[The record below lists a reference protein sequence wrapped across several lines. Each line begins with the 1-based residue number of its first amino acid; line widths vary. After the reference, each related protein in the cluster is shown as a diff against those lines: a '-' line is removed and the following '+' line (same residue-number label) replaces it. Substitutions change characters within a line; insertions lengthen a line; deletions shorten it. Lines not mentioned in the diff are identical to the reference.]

1 MATGK
6 RAVISFSWSFLL
18 CLAFSLQLQAGVEQ
32 ESGLYPVYNFSPK
45 QYNALAQN
53 WGCLQDQRGIMYFA
67 NNQGVLEYDGSTWN
81 LIKVSTGS
89 LVRSLEMDN
98 SGRIFVGAVNEFGFL
113 RPDSIGQMTYVSLLS
128 GLDEEYREFS
138 DVWKIHSTN
147 SGMVFQCYHHIFI
160 WNNDSI
166 HTIHSEEEIH
176 ESFYADNVLYIKFSE
191 SGLARLV
198 GDRFIPVNSSEK
210 FSDKVIFGMI
220 TLKPGKILVITES
233 DGLYYLEYSAG
244 DFSTDRVRKI
254 RTAEDKLLQNIEIYG
269 AIRIDEERI
278 SIGTWGYGAVIMD
291 TSFNLVTFLDKS
303 SGLQDDIVQG
313 QFVDQTGNLWLAL
326 SNGISRVEIN
336 TPMTQFTD
344 SKGLP
349 GTIQAITRFNGK
361 IYATTNV
368 GLFYLDQE
376 PYAPSLSD
384 FSQPVFRAVPGIDIE
399 CWDMITFSFR
409 GEEILLVLTNTDI
422 VEVTRDNRTK
432 SLLSEYP
439 YDLYQSKLDSARVFV
454 GLESGLVSFRRENGK
469 WIPEGYIEEIHENIT
484 NIAEDHMGNLWMG
497 TPEDVVLR
505 MHIRNFKDNRI
516 GEYTIS
522 RYGAEEGLPEG
533 PFIISQYKGPP
544 IVATNRGLYK
554 YIMQEDRFEPDSSY
568 GEQFADDTY
577 YIHRV
582 TEFTDPQ
589 IWMVTFSESAESRYG
604 VGYLNQVSA
613 GKFEWISAPFA
624 RLSEGIIHAIYPDK
638 DGIVWLGG
646 EEGLFRF
653 DYKTEK
659 DYNQDYKAYIR
670 KIEVG
675 DGGLVF
681 GGNFFNHAGIIG
693 MYQTTELKPVL
704 PYSKNS
710 LVFNFSAQPSEDES
724 FMKFSYILEGNDKA
738 WSDWTDE
745 NYRPY
750 TNLHEGKYI
759 FRVKARNIYGHIS
772 EEATY
777 EFTILAPWYRKW
789 WAYILYVLLASALVY
804 IIVKVYTRQLR
815 EIIRERTAE
824 VVAQKEVIEEKNKD
838 IMDSIQYAQKIQR
851 ALLPPEDD
859 LSKLDLDGFIL
870 FLPRDV
876 VSGDFYWLAKQ
887 DGKVITVAADCT
899 GHGVPG
905 AFMSMLG
912 VAFLNNIVGA
922 QGIVKPSEILN
933 ELRAEVIAA
942 LKQKGE
948 EGEQKDGMDLA
959 LHVIDYNKMII
970 EFAGANNPLIMIRD
984 EEILQ
989 VKADRMP
996 IGIHERAGDPFNNHE
1011 MEARKGDVLYTFSDG
1026 FQDQFGG
1033 PGNKKFMIKKLKELF
1048 LQIHQKP
1055 MDEQKTILKK
1065 AFYDWIVPYDAEQ
1078 VDDVIVIGIRI

>member
-1 MATGK
+1 MATGSRK
-6 RAVISFSWSFLL
+6 IISFTLQLFL
-18 CLAFSLQLQAGVEQ
+18 CLASSSQLRAGITQ
-32 ESGLYPVYNFSPK
+32 EAGLYPVYNFSPK
-45 QYNALAQN
+45 EYNALAQN
-53 WGCLQDQRGIMYFA
+53 WSCLQDQRGIMYFA
-67 NNQGVLEYDGSTWN
+67 NNQGVLEYDGSNWS
-81 LIKVSTGS
+81 LIKVRAGS
-89 LVRSLEMDN
+89 SVRSLVMDN

-113 RPDSIGQMTYVSLLS
+113 EPDSIGQMTYSSLSVQLNETQS
-128 GLDEEYREFS
+128 EFN

-147 SGMVFQCYHHIFI
+147 RGIVFQCYHHVFIFQ
-160 WNNDSI
+160 NDSI
-166 HTIHSEEEIH
+166 HTIYSEEEIH
-176 ESFYADNVLYIKFSE
+176 ESFYADNILYIKFSE
-191 SGLARLV
+191 SGLARLM
-198 GDRFIPVNSSEK
+198 GDRFVPINSTEK
-210 FSDKVIFGMI
+210 FNDMVIFGMI
-220 TLKPGKILVITES
+220 PMQPGKILIITES
-233 DGLYYLEYSAG
+233 DGLFYLDYSPG
-244 DFSTDRVRKI
+244 NFSTDHVKRI
-254 RTAEDKLLQNIEIYG
+254 RTPEDKLLQNIEIYG
-269 AIRIDEERI
+269 AIRIDEKRI
-278 SIGTWGYGAVIMD
+278 SLGTWGYGAVIID
-291 TSFNLVTFLDKS
+291 TAFNLVAFLDKS

-313 QFVDQTGNLWLAL
+313 QYVDQTGNLWLAL

-336 TPMTQFTD
+336 TPMTKFTD

-349 GTIQAITRFNGK
+349 GTIQAITRFNDR

-384 FSQPVFRAVPGIDIE
+384 FSQPVFRAVPGIEIE
-399 CWDMITFSFR
+399 CWDMITFSYR
-409 GEEILLVLTNTDI
+409 EEKILLVLTNTDI
-422 VEVTRDNRTK
+422 VEVTSNNQTK
-432 SLLSEYP
+432 SLLVEYP

-454 GLESGLVSFRRENGK
+454 GLESGLASLYRENGQ
-469 WIPEGYIEEIHENIT
+469 WTLEGYIEGVHENIT
-484 NIAEDHMGNLWMG
+484 NISEDHIGNLWMG

-516 GEYTIS
+516 GEFTIS
-522 RYGAEEGLPEG
+522 RYGEEEGLPEG

-544 IVATNRGLYK
+544 IVATNRGLFKYK
-554 YIMQEDRFEPDSSY
+554 LHEDRFEPDSSY
-568 GEQFADDTY
+568 GTRFADETY

-589 IWMVTFSESAESRYG
+589 IWMVTFSETAELKYG
-604 VGYLNQVSA
+604 VGYLNQISSSE
-613 GKFEWISAPFA
+613 FEWISAPFA

-653 DYKTEK
+653 DYNTGKN
-659 DYNQDYKAYIR
+659 YGQDFKAYIR
-670 KIEVG
+670 KIELS
-675 DGGLVF
+675 DGGLIF
-681 GGNFFNHAGIIG
+681 GGSFFNHAGIVG
-693 MYQTTELKPVL
+693 MYQTSNLKPVL
-704 PYSKNS
+704 PYSQNS
-710 LVFNFSAQPSEDES
+710 LVFNYSAQPGEDES
-724 FMKFSYILEGNDKA
+724 FLKFSYILEGNDKA
-738 WSDWTDE
+738 WSNWTTE

-777 EFTILAPWYRKW
+777 EFSILAPWYRKW
-789 WAYILYVLLASALVY
+789 WAYILYVLLAAVLVY
-804 IIVKVYTRQLR
+804 TIVKVYTRQLR

-870 FLPRDV
+870 FLPRDI

-922 QGIVKPSEILN
+922 QGIVRASDILN

-942 LKQKGE
+942 LKQKGQ

-959 LHVIDYNKMII
+959 LHVIDYNKMNI
-970 EFAGANNPLIMIRD
+970 EFAGANNPLILIRD
-984 EEILQ
+984 NEIIQ
-989 VKADRMP
+989 IKADRMP
-996 IGIHERAGDPFNNHE
+996 IGIHERAGEPFNNHE
-1011 MEARKGDVLYTFSDG
+1011 MEAQKGDVLYTFSDG

-1033 PGNKKFMIKKLKELF
+1033 PDNKKFMIKKLKELF
-1048 LQIHQKP
+1048 LEIHPKP
-1055 MDEQKTILKK
+1055 MDEQKKILEKS
-1065 AFYDWIVPYDAEQ
+1065 FYDWIVPFDAEQ